1 MKTIATVLALSFAFA
16 LAGCKTVRGA
26 GQDIQKAGSVIEDA
40 TKKK

>member
-1 MKTIATVLALSFAFA
+1 MKTIATVLALSFAVA
-16 LAGCKTVRGA
+16 LAGCTTVRGA